1 MAGDQITSIR
11 EYGAN
16 FSQLVTPTAAILRD
30 TIAYQ
35 EDVTAA
41 TDETITNVQLSKD
54 NQKDFAGVAGC
65 RLLVV
70 NTGSTNAVD
79 IGYTFTPTVDGSSF
93 TALAGTIS
101 SVAAGGAA
109 YADLVSENIVLAD
122 GYTLNWTASAETTV
136 NVYLV
141 KLGQS

>member
-1 MAGDQITSIR
+1 MTGYNVTAMRAEGDS
-11 EYGAN
+11 

-30 TIAYQ
+30 RVAFQ

-41 TDETITNVQLSKD
+41 TDITITNLELNKTAQR
-54 NQKDFAGVAGC
+54 DFAGVEGC
-65 RLLVV
+65 ILLIV
-70 NTGSTNAVD
+70 NTGDTNAVD
-79 IGYTFTPTVDGSSF
+79 IGYTFTPTVDGTNF
-93 TALAGTIS
+93 TSISGTIS
-101 SVAAGGAA
+101 GVAAGGNG
-109 YADLVSENIVLAD
+109 YATISSGDIVLAD